1 MKAGFYPKLA
11 FDGIRKNR
19 RLYLPYVLTCVGM
32 VMMFY
37 ILTFLQQTPALD
49 ALPGT
54 DTIRVTLGFGSWV
67 VAIFACIFLFYTN
80 SFLMRRRKKEFGL
93 YSILGMGKGN
103 IGHILFW
110 ESLMIAVFS
119 TVVGLAAGMALSKLA
134 ELGLVALMQGEATYT
149 LSASSDA
156 VLQTSAV
163 FGFIF
168 LLLFL
173 NTLRQVRFSS
183 AVSLLHSEAV
193 GEKPPKGNWFLGTL
207 GLLLLGAG
215 YYIAVAMADPLSAL
229 SMFFVA
235 VILVILGTYLLM
247 ISGSVLLCRLLQ
259 KKKAYYYKSNHF
271 ISVSSMGYR
280 MKRNGAGLGSIC
292 IMACMV
298 LVMISSTAA
307 LYFGAEDALRSRYPS
322 EMNLQVQY
330 ADPAS
335 LTGGGTSSLRDKVQ
349 AIADAQG
356 AQLTGVT
363 DYRVASIAGVVQN
376 GVIVTDPKEVNTL
389 SAATLSGVAQF
400 FLLPL
405 SDYNTCM
412 GTAETLEDGEA
423 LLYVLRTDYDADT
436 IAFRGGSTF
445 RIKKQVDSFMG
456 SGDAVMS
463 LIPTIAIIVPD
474 FSAAIAPMA
483 SWTDSR
489 GDPALILKWNY
500 NFDTGLSAQGQVDL
514 YRSLKDALRAEEI
527 AGTADYYAQN
537 LDSREANRTD
547 FYATFGGLFYLG
559 IILSIVFL
567 FATVLMIYYKQVCE
581 GYEDQRRF
589 GIMQKVGMTEKDIRR
604 SINSQ
609 LLTVFFL
616 PLGLALCHLSFAFPM
631 IRKILLC
638 FHLTN
643 VWLFVLTTVI
653 TFLVFAVFYTLV
665 YRATSNAYYNIVSSA
680 KQTAD
685 AA

>member
-1 MKAGFYPKLA
+1 MKAGFYPRLA

-37 ILTFLQQTPALD
+37 ILAFLQQTPALD

-54 DTIRVTLGFGSWV
+54 DTIRATLGFGSWV

-103 IGHILFW
+103 IGHVLFW

-259 KKKAYYYKSNHF
+259 KKKAYYYKANHF

-330 ADPAS
+330 TDPAS
-335 LTGGGTSSLRDKVQ
+335 LTDGGTSSLRDKVQ

-376 GVIVTDPKEVNTL
+376 GVIVTDPEEVNTL

-412 GTAETLEDGEA
+412 GTSETLEEGEA
-423 LLYVLRTDYDADT
+423 LLYVLRTEYEADT

-445 RIKKQVDSFMG
+445 RIKKQVDSFYG
-456 SGDAVMS
+456 KRR
-463 LIPTIAIIVPD
+463 
-474 FSAAIAPMA
+474 
-483 SWTDSR
+483 R
-489 GDPALILKWNY
+489 GHEFDPHHCHHCPR
-500 NFDTGLSAQGQVDL
+500 FQRCHCPHGVVDGLP
-514 YRSLKDALRAEEI
+514 
-527 AGTADYYAQN
+527 
-537 LDSREANRTD
+537 
-547 FYATFGGLFYLG
+547 
-559 IILSIVFL
+559 
-567 FATVLMIYYKQVCE
+567 
-581 GYEDQRRF
+581 
-589 GIMQKVGMTEKDIRR
+589 RR
-604 SINSQ
+604 SGADPQMELQ
-609 LLTVFFL
+609 L
-616 PLGLALCHLSFAFPM
+616 
-631 IRKILLC
+631 
-638 FHLTN
+638 
-643 VWLFVLTTVI
+643 
-653 TFLVFAVFYTLV
+653 
-665 YRATSNAYYNIVSSA
+665 
-680 KQTAD
+680 
-685 AA
+685 